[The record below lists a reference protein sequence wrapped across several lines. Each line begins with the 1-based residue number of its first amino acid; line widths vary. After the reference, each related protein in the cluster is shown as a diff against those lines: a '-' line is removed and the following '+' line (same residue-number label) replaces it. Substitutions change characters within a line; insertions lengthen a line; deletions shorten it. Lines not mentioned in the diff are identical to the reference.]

1 MVVVRNRQGQDLSV
15 NKAWGRLVHRTVSPE
30 ATQELQ
36 SLFQQAWQEGDTV
49 SHQIVLEGNE
59 ADSAP
64 ATTSW
69 KVKIFPLRS
78 DAQTEAMCALIDE
91 QQATAT
97 SQQST
102 TKSNQESMILRHFP
116 AAYCEVEVVFDST
129 GKAVD
134 YLFLDTNPRFKAMT
148 GINNA
153 VGRRVTHVLPV

>member
-1 MVVVRNRQGQDLSV
+1 
-15 NKAWGRLVHRTVSPE
+15 
-30 ATQELQ
+30 
-36 SLFQQAWQEGDTV
+36 
-49 SHQIVLEGNE
+49 
-59 ADSAP
+59 
-64 ATTSW
+64 
-69 KVKIFPLRS
+69 
-78 DAQTEAMCALIDE
+78 MCALIDE